1 MGNPVLR
8 SLLVVGA
15 TAVSRHARRGA
26 TVSPW
31 LTGLQSYGRRR
42 ARWIGKFGADLDSEL
57 GRGAVSV
64 CLAHVLNAPGF
75 SPGSIREAV
84 RSR

>member
-15 TAVSRHARRGA
+15 TAVSGHARRGA

-31 LTGLQSYGRRR
+31 LTGLLARRPAKVAAIALANKM
-42 ARWIGKFGADLDSEL
+42 ARIVWALLTKGGVFTRRPATARSMQPDL
-57 GRGAVSV
+57 
-64 CLAHVLNAPGF
+64 NMT
-75 SPGSIREAV
+75 
-84 RSR
+84 